1 MREAKGGVGVK
12 QKISQPSIGR
22 LFQSL
27 LFFSKTTA
35 SRVHTQSTAS
45 RHPIIGV
52 CMVAWERTYYFT
64 LFLVLY
70 NCAYS
75 MQYKPV
81 SMKYQQYFHY
91 ICKKC
96 VTVLRDFLFYN
107 RVCIIS
113 VSRHLTPQVTV
124 TPSTH
129 VPSPEVSLSL
139 HPSPCS
145 PDWRRA
151 KFAMSSPRLKAHLF
165 SQTY

>member
-1 MREAKGGVGVK
+1 MWCQGGNSYK
-12 QKISQPSIGR
+12 KISQPSIGR
-22 LFQSL
+22 LFQSP

-35 SRVHTQSTAS
+35 SRVQSTAS

-96 VTVLRDFLFYN
+96 VTVFRDFLFY
-107 RVCIIS
+107 CIT
-113 VSRHLTPQVTV
+113 VLQVTV

-139 HPSPCS
+139 HPSPSS